1 MELEHFQGLGKQSPE
16 QKNGSYLKETVKT
29 KQTFF
34 EKKNQLNIKHRVF
47 NIEVTGL
54 EKEK

>member
-34 EKKNQLNIKHRVF
+34 EKKNQLNIKRRVL